1 MANEEKSLAVIN
13 YEALGLTVQQAKE
26 YELEMAKQAQEMT
39 HGVDLRRLLPTIKLP
54 MAGGAIF
61 EISDQ
66 EAGTRTMKIIIAAV
80 HKVRAYYHPKGH
92 PAQDDENKMPICG
105 SMNLLDGSAPEIL
118 ACDDQFYVEKLTRLI
133 NPKTKMFG
141 RCSQCVLNQFGTAVQ
156 ETGEVSGGKACK
168 DKVRLYCFTEQK
180 FMEDNNIPYLLTLP
194 VTSIKNW
201 DNYVGKLMN
210 MKAAPG
216 QVLTEVS
223 LSVIEQGK
231 QKYAVCNFGIAA
243 DLRKSNPILSYKVS
257 EWRKQYADQLISIAL
272 NVEEA
277 GVDAQE
283 PLPF

>member
-1 MANEEKSLAVIN
+1 MSNEEKSLAVID
-13 YEALGLTVQQAKE
+13 YEALGLTTQQAKD

-61 EISDQ
+61 EVSDQ
-66 EAGTRTMKIIIAAV
+66 ESGTRTMKIVIAAV

-92 PAQDDENKMPICG
+92 PDQDDENKMPICG
-105 SMNLLDGSAPEIL
+105 SMNLLEGSTPEML
-118 ACDDQFYVEKLTRLI
+118 AGDDQFYTEKLGKIIT
-133 NPKTKMFG
+133 PKAKMFG
-141 RCSQCVLNQFGTAVQ
+141 RCSQCVLNQFGTAIQ

-201 DNYVGKLMN
+201 EIYVSKLMN
-210 MKAAPG
+210 MKAAPA

-223 LSVIEQGK
+223 LTVIEQGK
-231 QKYAVCNFGIAA
+231 LKYAVCNFGIAA
-243 DLRKSNPILSYKVS
+243 DLRKANPLMSYKIS
-257 EWRKQYADQLISIAL
+257 EWRKQYADQLMGIAL

-277 GVDAQE
+277 GASDD
-283 PLPF
+283 LPF